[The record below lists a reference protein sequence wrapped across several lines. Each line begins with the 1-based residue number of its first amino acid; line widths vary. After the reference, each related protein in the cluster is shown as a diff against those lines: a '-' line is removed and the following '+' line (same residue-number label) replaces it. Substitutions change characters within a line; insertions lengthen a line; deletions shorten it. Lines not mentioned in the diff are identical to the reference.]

1 MTPLSTVLLC
11 MPAVLALLFAIR
23 TGFARALPIHRVPG
37 RAVAAPDHGTA
48 AVVFGEQATIRQEGM
63 RTAESVGQD
72 GMLRLERGHLDGERV
87 GKGGSDH

>member
-48 AVVFGEQATIRQEGM
+48 AVVFGEQAASRQDGL
-63 RTAESVGQD
+63 RTAEGGGQVGE
-72 GMLRLERGHLDGERV
+72 LRL
-87 GKGGSDH
+87 